1 MNVDQVLVTVNNRVH
16 DVYKTLYVSIA
27 SYLIIIIGLTV
38 SDAGEVNLICA
49 VLAVAIAVLQIAAGD
64 SAIRDIEALR
74 KDMPKEMQN
83 SNFAESWRS
92 QPFGLFRLLNVIVP
106 IAVSGA
112 TLLTIYNKLK
122 INRGGILNT
131 CGLLPTRESHSIMKS
146 SY

>member
-1 MNVDQVLVTVNNRVH
+1 MKIIRVT
-16 DVYKTLYVSIA
+16 A
-27 SYLIIIIGLTV
+27 SDSSKIDLM
-38 SDAGEVNLICA
+38 CA
-49 VLAVAIAVLQIAAGD
+49 VLALAIAILQIAAVDG
-64 SAIRDIEALR
+64 AIRDIEALR
-74 KDMPKEMQN
+74 NDMSKEMHN
-83 SNFAESWRS
+83 SNYAESWQS
-92 QPFGLFRLLNVIVP
+92 KPIWLFRLLNLNVP